1 MRATQLGVM
10 VFTRQF
16 HWAKAPG
23 ICIRPNRGKA
33 NAPHIARIIAPV
45 AVRGET
51 SSKPI
56 KATHMQ
62 QEQPR
67 PAQNNKK
74 TNTVIIQGPFWGL
87 RPGDLEH

>member
-10 VFTRQF
+10 VCTRKL

-23 ICIRPNRGKA
+23 MRIGSNRGKA

-45 AVRGET
+45 DVRSET

-67 PAQNNKK
+67 PAQNNEEI
-74 TNTVIIQGPFWGL
+74 NIVIIQGPSWGP
-87 RPGDLEH
+87 RPGDLEQ